1 MKMLCHLGLNW
12 AGAHQSSGLT
22 LDVQI
27 HVQFHAGT
35 PPLSV
40 LQQNQLACNS

>member
-1 MKMLCHLGLNW
+1 MKMLLNGLNW

-27 HVQFHAGT
+27 HHAGT